1 MDLNPSKKLKKVTG
15 TYVAMVLVFALTPG
29 CAPATTPGPDAADA
43 NRWVSGALH
52 VHSSYSD
59 GAGSITD
66 IAAAARQ
73 AGLDFV
79 IVTDHWSLDALEAGE
94 EGYHDGVLVLIGA
107 EATTEVGHVLGLDLP
122 PTPLR
127 FGRRDAREVFE
138 QIYDLGGFAIV
149 AHPDGDRAAFRW
161 TGWNLR
167 GYEGLE
173 LFNAYSAYSR
183 QGVARSLAYLF
194 LDPYWQTDLWGWRPG
209 WNDELIS
216 TWSSMLV
223 DRRISVWAG
232 DDAHGGIE
240 LTDGTFLLWPSYAE
254 VFQMAR
260 NHLLIDMPLTG
271 DPVTDRALIYD
282 ALRQGRG
289 YVSINERQDGA
300 GFRFWAER
308 DGVSVPMGSD
318 VPTPDAGDGWVL
330 AASSPV
336 GDAAIRLYRNGVVVA
351 EGDGQLEYVST
362 GEGVWWTDARL
373 RAATL
378 AGRVDEPWIVSNP
391 IAILPP
397 EALAA
402 RAAANA
408 VPPPAPLRVD
418 REGVSAWPMRLV
430 AQPNAGCRSVEV
442 DPDAFG
448 PASFTARFALGVPPR
463 GTRDT
468 MADPWGRCA
477 LLDVRAVRLTG
488 YAGIRFEV
496 RSGEIY
502 RVSFVLSDG
511 PDVRTA
517 SFLTS
522 PDWQEVVIPFSR
534 LKNVRTNRGGADL
547 SGVSEMGFFFDT
559 SNTIPGTSG
568 EVEVR
573 GIGLVSE

>member
-1 MDLNPSKKLKKVTG
+1 METNPLKKLENTFR
-15 TYVAMVLVFALTPG
+15 TPIATVLALALTTG
-29 CAPATTPGPDAADA
+29 CAPATSSRPAED
-43 NRWVSGALH
+43 RWVSGALH

-107 EATTEVGHVLGLDLP
+107 EATTGVGHVLALDLP
-122 PTPLR
+122 GTPLR

-138 QIYDLGGFAIV
+138 EIHDLGGFAIV
-149 AHPDGDRAAFRW
+149 AHPDGDRDAFRW
-161 TGWNLR
+161 SGWDLK

-194 LDPYWQTDLWGWRPG
+194 LDPYWQTDLWDWRLA
-209 WNDELIS
+209 WNDALTS
-216 TWSSMLV
+216 TWSSMLA
-223 DRRISVWAG
+223 DRRLSVWAG

-254 VFQMAR
+254 VFRMAR
-260 NHLLIDMPLTG
+260 NHLFLDTPLTG
-271 DPVTDRALIYD
+271 NLAADRALIYA

-289 YVSINERQDGA
+289 YVSINERQDGG

-318 VPTPDAGDGWVL
+318 VPTPGAGDGWVL
-330 AASSPV
+330 EASSPV
-336 GDAAIRLYRNGVVVA
+336 PDAVLRLYRNGIAVA
-351 EGDGQLEYVST
+351 EGEGELEYVST
-362 GEGVWWTDARL
+362 GDGVWWAEARL

-391 IAILPP
+391 IAILPSDV
-397 EALAA
+397 LAA
-402 RAAANA
+402 RAAANSLP
-408 VPPPAPLRVD
+408 VPAPLRVD
-418 REGVSAWPMRLV
+418 PESVLAWPMRVV
-430 AQPNAGCRSVEV
+430 ARPNAGCRSLQV
-442 DPDAFG
+442 DPEAFG
-448 PASFTARFALGVPPR
+448 PASFSARFSLGVPPR

-477 LLDVRAVRLTG
+477 LLDPRTVSLTG

-496 RSGEIY
+496 RSEEIY
-502 RVSFVLSDG
+502 RVGFALSDG
-511 PDVRTA
+511 GQLRTA

-522 PDWQEVVIPFSR
+522 PDWKEVVIPFSR
-534 LKNVRTNRGGADL
+534 LKDVRTNGAIADP
-547 SGVSEMGFFFDT
+547 SGVSEMGFLFDT

-568 EVEVR
+568 AVEVR
-573 GIGLVSE
+573 GIGLVPE